1 MRVLRDTGG
10 PIIMNIAY
18 PGRQNLLALFASLFF
33 LTGCGGKT
41 GLSDAWFD
49 DSYQNRKIMDRI
61 LVIAVV
67 KNQDA
72 RKAYEDRFVE
82 KLGSFENYAVASHTL
97 SKPDIKPT
105 KEALLA
111 ALREAGAQ
119 SVYLT
124 RHLGTETEQ
133 VYHKPM
139 PTGVYEDT
147 QEMNLHGF
155 YPNVYREVYTP
166 GYYTDETT
174 VTLES
179 RLYDVETAELI
190 WRARSESVNPELNKR
205 YINDLVDIFTADLQ
219 EKELL

>member
-1 MRVLRDTGG
+1 MIG
-10 PIIMNIAY
+10 NIGYA
-18 PGRQNLLALFASLFF
+18 NLLNLLTAVLCVTF
-33 LTGCGGKT
+33 LSGCAGKT
-41 GLSDAWFD
+41 GLTDTWFD
-49 DSYQNRKIMDRI
+49 DSYKNRNIMDKI

-72 RKAYEDRFVE
+72 RKAYEDAFV
-82 KLGSFENYAVASHTL
+82 KRLTSYDLYAVASHTL
-97 SKPDIKPT
+97 AKPDIKPT

-155 YPNVYREVYTP
+155 YPVVYREVYTP

-190 WRARSESVNPELNKR
+190 WKARSESVNPELNKR
-205 YINDLVDIFTADLQ
+205 YINDLVDIFAADLQ
-219 EKELL
+219 TKELL